1 METIG
6 VAASGRSRA
15 ARGVRTSAL
24 LLREGSVMA
33 EGPSA
38 DVATAIAVAQD
49 ERLKGQSRLRRLLST
64 PELGA
69 AAGVILIFAFFSV
82 AARGTGMFAADG
94 VLNWTTVSA
103 QLMIMIAGEF
113 DLSVGSM
120 IGFAGMMIALPT
132 VVFHWP
138 VALSVLF
145 AFAGALLIGFLNG
158 LIVIRTGLPSFIV
171 TLASLYIL
179 RGLTIAL
186 SILFTNRTI
195 VGGVKEAAE
204 GTIVS
209 FLFSGAVGGSF
220 FAWLADH
227 DIIGRLPNGDPSVK
241 GVPMVIVWAL
251 VLAVVGHV
259 VLSKT
264 RVGNWI
270 FASGGDA
277 NAARNVGVPVGAVKI
292 ALFMLTAF
300 CATVFAACEVFEFG
314 SAASDRGLLKEF
326 EAIIAAVIGGCL
338 LTGGY
343 GSVIGACLGALI
355 FGVVQ
360 MGILFTGAPND
371 WFRVFLG
378 VMLLIAVLFN
388 TLIRRRVISGR

>member
-1 METIG
+1 MIIAVG
-6 VAASGRSRA
+6 A
-15 ARGVRTSAL
+15 AL
-24 LLREGSVMA
+24 L
-33 EGPSA
+33 
-38 DVATAIAVAQD
+38 
-49 ERLKGQSRLRRLLST
+49 
-64 PELGA
+64 
-69 AAGVILIFAFFSV
+69 
-82 AARGTGMFAADG
+82 
-94 VLNWTTVSA
+94 
-103 QLMIMIAGEF
+103 MIAGEF

-132 VVFHWP
+132 IIFHWP
-138 VALSVLF
+138 VGSSVLF
-145 AFAGALLIGFLNG
+145 AFAGALVIGFLNG
-158 LIVIRTGLPSFIV
+158 LIVVRTGLPSFIV

-195 VGGVKEAAE
+195 VGGVKEAAQ
-204 GTIVS
+204 GTFVS
-209 FLFSGAVGGSF
+209 FLFSGTIGNSF

-227 DIIGRLPNGDPSVK
+227 DIIGRLNNGDPAVK

-251 VLAVVGHV
+251 VIAILGHI

-292 ALFMLTAF
+292 SLFMLTAF

-378 VMLLIAVLFN
+378 AMLLIAVLFN
-388 TLIRRRVISGR
+388 NLIRRRVVSGR

>member
-1 METIG
+1 MTETSRIESTAAIG
-6 VAASGRSRA
+6 A
-15 ARGVRTSAL
+15 AR
-24 LLREGSVMA
+24 
-33 EGPSA
+33 
-38 DVATAIAVAQD
+38 D
-49 ERLKGQSRLRRLLST
+49 ERLRQQSGLRRLLSR

-69 AAGVILIFAFFSV
+69 FAGAVLVFIFFGITAH
-82 AARGTGMFAADG
+82 GTGMFAADG

-103 QLMIMIAGEF
+103 YLMVIAVGAALLMIAGEF

-132 VVFHWP
+132 IVFHWP
-138 VALSVLF
+138 VTLSVIF
-145 AFAGALLIGFLNG
+145 AFAGALAIGFING

-179 RGLTIAL
+179 RGLTLAL

-195 VGGVKEAAE
+195 VVGMKEAAE
-204 GTIVS
+204 GTFVG
-209 FLFSGAVGGSF
+209 FLFSGTIGDPLF
-220 FAWLADH
+220 TWLADN
-227 DIIGRLPNGDPSVK
+227 DIIGRLPNGDPSVR
-241 GVPMVIVWAL
+241 GIPMVVVWAL
-251 VLAVVGHV
+251 FIALVGHIVLART
-259 VLSKT
+259 K
-264 RVGNWI
+264 VGNWI

-292 ALFMLTAF
+292 SLFMLTAF
-300 CATVFAACEVFEFG
+300 CATVFAACQVFEFG

-360 MGILFTGAPND
+360 MGILFTGVPND

-378 VMLLIAVLFN
+378 GMLLIAVLFN
-388 TLIRRRVISGR
+388 NLIRRRVVGGR

>member
-1 METIG
+1 MTEG
-6 VAASGRSRA
+6 ASANLVVNPAASG
-15 ARGVRTSAL
+15 
-24 LLREGSVMA
+24 
-33 EGPSA
+33 
-38 DVATAIAVAQD
+38 D
-49 ERLKGQSRLRRLLST
+49 ERLKPQSGFRRLLSR

-69 AAGVILIFAFFSV
+69 AAGAALVFLFFAF
-82 AARGTGMFAADG
+82 AAHGTGMFAADG

-103 QLMIMIAGEF
+103 QLMIIAVGAALLMVAGEF

-132 VVFHWP
+132 IVFHWP
-138 VALSVLF
+138 ITLSVIF
-145 AFAGALLIGFLNG
+145 AFAGALLIGFING
-158 LIVIRTGLPSFIV
+158 YLVIRTGLPSFIV

-204 GTIVS
+204 GTFVG
-209 FLFSGAVGGSF
+209 FLFSGWIGQSF
-220 FAWLADH
+220 FSWLADH
-227 DIIGRLPNGDPSVK
+227 DVIGTLRNGEPAVK

-251 VLAVVGHV
+251 VIAILGHIVLAR
-259 VLSKT
+259 T
-264 RVGNWI
+264 RFGNWI
-270 FASGGDA
+270 FASGGDP
-277 NAARNVGVPVGAVKI
+277 NAARNVGVPVGVVKVS
-292 ALFMLTAF
+292 LFMLTAF

-378 VMLLIAVLFN
+378 AMLLIAVLFN
-388 TLIRRRVISGR
+388 NLIRRRVVSGR

>member
-1 METIG
+1 MARHPGADT
-6 VAASGRSRA
+6 AAIVMA
-15 ARGVRTSAL
+15 AR
-24 LLREGSVMA
+24 
-33 EGPSA
+33 
-38 DVATAIAVAQD
+38 D
-49 ERLKGQSRLRRLLST
+49 ERLKHQSSLRRLLSG

-69 AAGVILIFAFFSV
+69 FAGTVLVFVYFGIAAH
-82 AARGTGMFAADG
+82 GTGMFAADG
-94 VLNWTTVSA
+94 VLNWTTVSG
-103 QLMIMIAGEF
+103 QLMIIAVGAALLMVGGEF

-138 VALSVLF
+138 VTLSVLF
-145 AFAGALLIGFLNG
+145 AFAGALAIGFLNG
-158 LIVIRTGLPSFIV
+158 LVVVRTGLPSFIV

-195 VGGVKEAAE
+195 VGGVKEAAR
-204 GTIVS
+204 GTFVG
-209 FLFSGAVGGSF
+209 FLFSGTIGDPV

-227 DIIGRLPNGDPSVK
+227 DWIGRLPNRDPSVR
-241 GVPMVIVWAL
+241 GVPMIIVWAL
-251 VLAVVGHV
+251 VIAALGHV
-259 VLSKT
+259 VLAKT
-264 RVGNWI
+264 RAGNWI

-277 NAARNVGVPVGAVKI
+277 NAARNAGVPVGAVKI
-292 ALFMLTAF
+292 SLFMLTAF

-343 GSVIGACLGALI
+343 GSVVGACLGAVI

-360 MGILFTGAPND
+360 MGILFTGVPND

-378 VMLLIAVLFN
+378 GMLLIAVLFN
-388 TLIRRRVISGR
+388 NLIRRQVVSGR

>member
-1 METIG
+1 
-6 VAASGRSRA
+6 
-15 ARGVRTSAL
+15 
-24 LLREGSVMA
+24 MA
-33 EGPSA
+33 EGSSA
-38 DVATAIAVAQD
+38 DVAVKSVVGD
-49 ERLKGQSRLRRLLST
+49 ERLRRQSSLRRLLSR

-69 AAGVILIFAFFSV
+69 AAGAALVFVFFGFT
-82 AARGTGMFAADG
+82 AHGTGMFAADG
-94 VLNWTTVSA
+94 ILNWTTVSA
-103 QLMIMIAGEF
+103 QLMIIAVGAALLMVAGEF

-138 VALSVLF
+138 IGLSVIF
-145 AFAGALLIGFLNG
+145 AFAGALLIGFING
-158 LIVIRTGLPSFIV
+158 LLVIRTGLPSFIV

-186 SILFTNRTI
+186 SILLTNRTI
-195 VGGVKEAAE
+195 VGGVKDAAE
-204 GTIVS
+204 GTFVG
-209 FLFSGAVGGSF
+209 FLFSGLIGQSF
-220 FAWLADH
+220 FSWLADQE
-227 DIIGRLPNGDPSVK
+227 IIGKLPNGDPSVK
-241 GVPMVIVWAL
+241 GVPMVIIWAL
-251 VLAVVGHV
+251 VIAILGHIVLAR
-259 VLSKT
+259 T
-264 RVGNWI
+264 RFGNWI
-270 FASGGDA
+270 FASGGDS
-277 NAARNVGVPVGAVKI
+277 NAARNVGVPVGVVKVS
-292 ALFMLTAF
+292 LFMLTAF

-378 VMLLIAVLFN
+378 AMLLIAVLFN
-388 TLIRRRVISGR
+388 NLIRRRVVSGR

>member
-1 METIG
+1 
-6 VAASGRSRA
+6 
-15 ARGVRTSAL
+15 
-24 LLREGSVMA
+24 MA
-33 EGPSA
+33 EGSG
-38 DVATAIAVAQD
+38 AVAVTGASRD
-49 ERLKGQSRLRRLLST
+49 ERLRPQSGLRRLLSR

-69 AAGVILIFAFFSV
+69 AAGAALVFIFFGVTAH
-82 AARGTGMFAADG
+82 GTGMFAADG
-94 VLNWTTVSA
+94 VLNWTTVSG
-103 QLMIMIAGEF
+103 QLMIIAVGAAMLMVAGEF

-132 VVFHWP
+132 IVFHWP
-138 VALSVLF
+138 ITLSVIF

-158 LIVIRTGLPSFIV
+158 YLVIRTGLPSFIV

-204 GTIVS
+204 GTFVG
-209 FLFSGAVGGSF
+209 FLFSGLIGQSF
-220 FAWLADH
+220 FSWLADH
-227 DIIGRLPNGDPSVK
+227 DMIGRLPNGDPSVK

-251 VLAVVGHV
+251 VIAILGHIVLAR
-259 VLSKT
+259 T
-264 RVGNWI
+264 RFGNWI

-277 NAARNVGVPVGAVKI
+277 NAARNVGVPVGVVKVS
-292 ALFMLTAF
+292 LFMLTAF

-343 GSVIGACLGALI
+343 GSVVGACLGALI

-378 VMLLIAVLFN
+378 SMLLIAVLFN
-388 TLIRRRVISGR
+388 NLIRRRVVSGR

>member
-1 METIG
+1 
-6 VAASGRSRA
+6 
-15 ARGVRTSAL
+15 
-24 LLREGSVMA
+24 MA
-33 EGPSA
+33 EGSSA
-38 DVATAIAVAQD
+38 DVAVKSVVGD
-49 ERLKGQSRLRRLLST
+49 ERLRQQSSLRRLLSR

-69 AAGVILIFAFFSV
+69 AAGAALVFVFFGFT
-82 AARGTGMFAADG
+82 AHGTGMFAADG
-94 VLNWTTVSA
+94 ILNWTTVSA
-103 QLMIMIAGEF
+103 QLMIIAVGAALLMVAGEF

-138 VALSVLF
+138 IGLSVIF
-145 AFAGALLIGFLNG
+145 AFAGALLIGFING
-158 LIVIRTGLPSFIV
+158 LLVIRTGLPSFIV

-186 SILFTNRTI
+186 SILLTNRTI
-195 VGGVKEAAE
+195 VGGVKDAAE
-204 GTIVS
+204 GTFVG
-209 FLFSGAVGGSF
+209 FLFSGLIGQSF
-220 FAWLADH
+220 FSWLADQE
-227 DIIGRLPNGDPSVK
+227 IIGKLPNGDPSVK
-241 GVPMVIVWAL
+241 GVPMVIIWAL
-251 VLAVVGHV
+251 VIAIIGHIVLAR
-259 VLSKT
+259 T
-264 RVGNWI
+264 RFGNWI
-270 FASGGDA
+270 FASGGDS
-277 NAARNVGVPVGAVKI
+277 NAARNVGVPVGVVKVS
-292 ALFMLTAF
+292 LFMLTAF

-378 VMLLIAVLFN
+378 AMLLIAVLFN
-388 TLIRRRVISGR
+388 NLIRRRVVSGR

>member
-1 METIG
+1 
-6 VAASGRSRA
+6 
-15 ARGVRTSAL
+15 
-24 LLREGSVMA
+24 MA
-33 EGPSA
+33 EGAGVAIDPSA
-38 DVATAIAVAQD
+38 TSD
-49 ERLKGQSRLRRLLST
+49 ERLKRQSGLRRFLSR

-69 AAGVILIFAFFSV
+69 FAGALLVFAFFAV
-82 AARGTGMFAADG
+82 TAHGTGMFAADG
-94 VLNWTTVSA
+94 ILNWTTVSA
-103 QLMIMIAGEF
+103 QLMIIAVGAAMLMVAGEF

-132 VVFHWP
+132 IVFHWP
-138 VALSVLF
+138 VTLSVLF
-145 AFAGALLIGFLNG
+145 AFAGAVLIGFLNG
-158 LIVIRTGLPSFIV
+158 LMVIRTGLPSFIV

-204 GTIVS
+204 GTFVG
-209 FLFSGAVGGSF
+209 FLFSGTVGDPL

-227 DIIGRLPNGDPSVK
+227 DVIARLPNGDPSVK

-251 VLAVVGHV
+251 VLAVLGHI

-277 NAARNVGVPVGAVKI
+277 NAARNLGVPVGAVKI
-292 ALFMLTAF
+292 SLFMLTAF

-378 VMLLIAVLFN
+378 GMLLIAVLFN
-388 TLIRRRVISGR
+388 NLIRRQVVSGR

>member
-1 METIG
+1 
-6 VAASGRSRA
+6 
-15 ARGVRTSAL
+15 
-24 LLREGSVMA
+24 MA
-33 EGPSA
+33 DGPSA
-38 DVATAIAVAQD
+38 DVATVIGAARD

-69 AAGVILIFAFFSV
+69 AAGVVLVFAFFSV

-94 VLNWTTVSA
+94 ILNWTTVSA
-103 QLMIMIAGEF
+103 QLMIIAVGAALLMIAGEF

-138 VALSVLF
+138 VTLSVIF

-204 GTIVS
+204 GTVVG
-209 FLFSGAVGGSF
+209 FLFSGAVGSSF

-227 DIIGRLPNGDPSVK
+227 DIIGRLPNGDPSVR
-241 GVPMVIVWAL
+241 GVPMIIIWAL
-251 VLAVVGHV
+251 VLAIIGHV
-259 VLSKT
+259 VLSRT

-388 TLIRRRVISGR
+388 TLIRRRVVSGR